1 MTSRTARNL
10 IGGIAAAGAITGG
23 IAINRAATHDTLAE
37 ALIAEGY
44 THAAYVTA
52 ESGPTGASATAAT
65 DPALA
70 LAWDAYGANGDPAT
84 WNASYLA
91 RYGVHAVSGLGSP
104 AVKRYCAEAYRID
117 GAAVETLARRADNPL
132 RLTDHTRWT
141 YGRDEREDLRLLGR
155 PGAGCAGLAW
165 TNYLV
170 PLLLPSGGPTPTP
183 PPPTPEPPD
192 PEPTP
197 DPPAPGWQY
206 GWAVRQVECVG
217 GQPNSLCLDLRF
229 SPAVVSTGRGEV
241 AVEVK

>member
-23 IAINRAATHDTLAE
+23 IAINRASTHDTLAE

-44 THAAYVTA
+44 THAAYISA
-52 ESGPTGASATAAT
+52 ESGAGGLSATIAT
-65 DPALA
+65 DPASE
-70 LAWDAYGANGDPAT
+70 LAWDAYGGGGDPVR
-84 WNASYLA
+84 WEASYLA
-91 RYGVHAVSGLGSP
+91 RYGVAK
-104 AVKRYCAEAYRID
+104 VKRYCAEAYRID
-117 GAAVETLARRADNPL
+117 GDAVETLARRADNPL

-170 PLLLPSGGPTPTP
+170 PLTLPSGGPTPTP
-183 PPPTPEPPD
+183 PPPTP
-192 PEPTP
+192 TP
-197 DPPAPGWQY
+197 DPPPPVDPPSPTWRY
-206 GWAVRQVECVG
+206 GWSVRQVECVG

-229 SPAVVSTGRGEV
+229 RPEVISTGAGR
-241 AVEVK
+241 VEVE